1 MCWLVD
7 SSVGWLVDWLVGRS
21 VGLANHLF
29 WGGRTLYM
37 QYGDIYSYSPCAM
50 AILDVGAY
58 MYYVRS
64 ICTMA
69 MVHVL
74 WPQYMYY
81 GHGACSKAIYYD
93 QCTCNMAMVHVL
105 YYGGSTRA
113 MAIAYVL

>member
-1 MCWLVD
+1 
-7 SSVGWLVDWLVGRS
+7 
-21 VGLANHLF
+21 
-29 WGGRTLYM
+29 M
-37 QYGDIYSYSPCAM
+37 QYGDIYSHSLCAM

-58 MYYVRS
+58 MYYGRS

-81 GHGACSKAIYYD
+81 GHGACSKAIYHD

-113 MAIAYVL
+113 MAIAHVL